1 MLKPW
6 FSVVVL
12 LAAISVWA
20 FTVAPWGPPHERTA
34 VSSRLEV
41 RGDTY
46 RRQSVTSPLFS
57 LSGGPSTI
65 RILAAPSTSA
75 SPASSA
81 LIANVTLRLIPTG
94 TPERRSLGEDE
105 GLMSPT
111 LDSGAMNLADA
122 FGARPRG
129 GFRMSVGAT
138 SNTAATITATAT
150 ELRGYWLGIPVFW
163 IILLVGAA
171 YIGLNVVL
179 QRRQYP
185 PNLIVIAPRRDSQ

>member
-1 MLKPW
+1 
-6 FSVVVL
+6 V
-12 LAAISVWA
+12 IS
-20 FTVAPWGPPHERTA
+20 PP
-34 VSSRLEV
+34 
-41 RGDTY
+41 
-46 RRQSVTSPLFS
+46 FS

-65 RILAAPSTSA
+65 RILATPSTSA
-75 SPASSA
+75 SSASGA
-81 LIANVTLRLIPTG
+81 LIANVSWQLIPIKTRD
-94 TPERRSLGEDE
+94 TRPIGEDV
-105 GLMSPT
+105 GLMYPA
-111 LDSGAMNLADA
+111 LDTGAMNVAYA

-138 SNTAATITATAT
+138 SDTAATITATVT

-163 IILLVGAA
+163 IILLLGAV